1 MRALL
6 PMLLVGCT
14 LNGSGPGAVTAR
26 PPPDPD
32 RMPAAVLDKQDPG
45 ADTSKHPVLS
55 KTSAH
60 YSDPSDGRYN
70 PALGCLRLL
79 ACDSGGR
86 GGDASGLLIVV
97 AALVATRRRRA
108 S

>member
-6 PMLLVGCT
+6 PILLVSCT
-14 LNGSGPGAVTAR
+14 FNGSGPTPVTAR

-32 RMPAAVLDKQDPG
+32 RMPSAVLEKQDPG
-45 ADTSKHPVLS
+45 ADTSRNPVLS

-60 YSDPSDGRYN
+60 YVDQDSPWR
-70 PALGCLRLL
+70 GCLRMLTCN
-79 ACDSGGR
+79 AGG
-86 GGDASGLLIVV
+86 GGDASGVLIVLAV
-97 AALVATRRRRA
+97 LAATRRRKT